1 MSRSFDIGR
10 LFTLHRDELQRFA
23 LRRLGDRDRAADVVQ
38 DTFVRLANAVNESNP
53 LLDNPR
59 AYLFRITGNLAT
71 DALRH
76 SRVADAVLDREG
88 LNDSLPAAQP
98 TPETVALDRDLL
110 RRLQAAL
117 ALLPDGQRRVLTLK
131 RLHGC
136 SHAEIGARTGLSPA
150 AVEKNL
156 TRALQRL
163 RAVLGEDWP

>member
-10 LFTLHRDELQRFA
+10 LFALHRDELQRFA
-23 LRRLGDRDRAADVVQ
+23 LRRVGDRDRAADIVQ
-38 DTFVRLANAVNESNP
+38 DTFLRLANAVNESNP

-76 SRVADAVLDREG
+76 IRMADGVLDRDG
-88 LNDSLPAAQP
+88 LDDSLPAAQP
-98 TPETVALDRDLL
+98 SPEAVALDRDLL
-110 RRLQAAL
+110 RRLQSAL
-117 ALLPDGQRRVLTLK
+117 AQLPEGQRQVLALK

-136 SHAEIGARTGLSPA
+136 SHAEISARTGFSAA

-163 RAVLGEDWP
+163 RVALGEDWP

>member
-1 MSRSFDIGR
+1 LSRSFDIGR
-10 LFTLHRDELQRFA
+10 LFALHRDELQRFA

-38 DTFVRLANAVNESNP
+38 DTFLRLAKAVNESNP

-76 SRVADAVLDREG
+76 SRVADGVLDRAG
-88 LNDSLPAAQP
+88 LDDSLPAAQP
-98 TPETVALDRDLL
+98 SPETIALDRDLL
-110 RRLQAAL
+110 RRLQAAI
-117 ALLPDGQRRVLTLK
+117 ATLPEQQRQVLTLK
-131 RLHGC
+131 RLQGL
-136 SHAEIGARTGLSPA
+136 SHVEIAASTGLSAA
-150 AVEKNL
+150 AVEKTL